1 MTAEAMTANPGSDVS
16 APSRPRLRP
25 VLGFLIILAL
35 VIAVWEGY
43 KLIGAATGGVIPFTD
58 IDLPIRADNRSMPH
72 ISQIFA
78 SLFEPNRRGGDEAL
92 GIFLLGSAWVTFREA
107 LVGFLAGGLIGFA
120 LGSWFVRSSLA
131 ERGLMPWVVA
141 SQTVPLLAIAPMVVL
156 WAGKARLPLWVAVAA
171 IAAFL
176 SFFPVTINTVRGLR
190 SPSPTATE
198 LFRSYASTPGQ
209 EFLKLRVPSAL
220 PYVFT
225 GLKVAAGASVVGTI
239 VGELPSGLPDGLGRQ
254 LLTFAYYY
262 LSGPEK
268 LYAAVLFSALLG
280 IAFVALVA
288 LIERLV
294 IPRSRRMPA

>member
-1 MTAEAMTANPGSDVS
+1 MGGGRRHRGV
-16 APSRPRLRP
+16 P
-25 VLGFLIILAL
+25 VLFPRDHQHRPG
-35 VIAVWEGY
+35 
-43 KLIGAATGGVIPFTD
+43 P
-58 IDLPIRADNRSMPH
+58 
-72 ISQIFA
+72 
-78 SLFEPNRRGGDEAL
+78 SL
-92 GIFLLGSAWVTFREA
+92 
-107 LVGFLAGGLIGFA
+107 
-120 LGSWFVRSSLA
+120 
-131 ERGLMPWVVA
+131 
-141 SQTVPLLAIAPMVVL
+141 
-156 WAGKARLPLWVAVAA
+156 
-171 IAAFL
+171 
-176 SFFPVTINTVRGLR
+176 
-190 SPSPTATE
+190 PSPTATE

>member
-1 MTAEAMTANPGSDVS
+1 MAMTAAPVSEVIGSR
-16 APSRPRLRP
+16 RPRLRP
-25 VLGFLIILAL
+25 ILGFLIILSLL
-35 VIAVWEGY
+35 VGLWEGY
-43 KLIGAATGGVIPFTD
+43 KLLSAATGGTIPFTD
-58 IDLPIRADNRSMPH
+58 ASLPVRADDRSMPH
-72 ISQIFA
+72 VTQIIG
-78 SLFEPNRRGGDEAL
+78 SLFEPSRRGAEESL
-92 GIFLLGSAWVTFREA
+92 GLFLLGAAWVTFKEA
-107 LVGFLAGGLIGFA
+107 LVGFAAGGIIGFG
-120 LGSWFVRSSLA
+120 LGLLFVRSSLA

-156 WAGKARLPLWVAVAA
+156 WSGKAGLPLWVAVAA

-198 LFRSYASTPGQ
+198 LFRSYAATPGQ
-209 EFLKLRVPSAL
+209 EFVKLRVPAAL
-220 PYVFT
+220 PYLFT

-280 IAFVALVA
+280 IVFVSLVA
-288 LIERLV
+288 VAERLV

>member
-1 MTAEAMTANPGSDVS
+1 
-16 APSRPRLRP
+16 
-25 VLGFLIILAL
+25 
-35 VIAVWEGY
+35 
-43 KLIGAATGGVIPFTD
+43 
-58 IDLPIRADNRSMPH
+58 
-72 ISQIFA
+72 
-78 SLFEPNRRGGDEAL
+78 
-92 GIFLLGSAWVTFREA
+92 FREA
-107 LVGFLAGGLIGFA
+107 LAGFGAGSLIGFT
-120 LGSWFVRSSLA
+120 LGLLFVRSPLA

-190 SPSPTATE
+190 STPPTATE
-198 LFRSYASTPGQ
+198 LFRSYAATPRQ
-209 EFLKLRVPSAL
+209 EFFKLRVPAAL
-220 PYVFT
+220 PYLFT

-262 LSGPEK
+262 ISGPEK

-280 IAFVALVA
+280 VVFVALVA
-288 LIERLV
+288 AVERVV
-294 IPRSRRMPA
+294 IPRARRVGT

>member
-1 MTAEAMTANPGSDVS
+1 MAMTAAPVS
-16 APSRPRLRP
+16 EVIASGRPRLRP
-25 VLGFLIILAL
+25 ILGFVIILLL
-35 VIAVWEGY
+35 VVGLWEGY
-43 KLIGAATGGVIPFTD
+43 KLLSDATGGTIPFTD
-58 IDLPIRADNRSMPH
+58 ASLPVRADDRSMPH
-72 ISQIFA
+72 MTQIIG
-78 SLFEPNRRGGDEAL
+78 SLFEPNRRGAEESL
-92 GIFLLGSAWVTFREA
+92 GAFLLAASWVTFKEA
-107 LVGFLAGGLIGFA
+107 LVGFAAGGIIGFG
-120 LGSWFVRSSLA
+120 LGLLFVRSSLA

-156 WAGKARLPLWVAVAA
+156 WAGKASMPLWVAVAA

-209 EFLKLRVPSAL
+209 EFVKLRVPAAL
-220 PYVFT
+220 PYLFT

-280 IAFVALVA
+280 IVFVSLVA
-288 LIERLV
+288 LAERLV
-294 IPRSRRMPA
+294 IPRSRRRPA

>member
-1 MTAEAMTANPGSDVS
+1 MTAAPVS
-16 APSRPRLRP
+16 EVIASGRPRLRP
-25 VLGFLIILAL
+25 IVGFLIILLLL
-35 VIAVWEGY
+35 VGIWEGY
-43 KLIGAATGGVIPFTD
+43 KLLGTLTEGNIPFTESP
-58 IDLPIRADNRSMPH
+58 LPVRSDDRSMPH
-72 ISQIFA
+72 VTQIVG
-78 SLFEPNRRGGDEAL
+78 SLFEPSARGAEESL
-92 GIFLLGSAWVTFREA
+92 GMFLLAASWVTFKEA
-107 LVGFLAGGLIGFA
+107 LVGFAAGGIIGFS
-120 LGSWFVRSSLA
+120 LGLLFVRSSLA

-190 SPSPTATE
+190 SPLPTATE

-209 EFLKLRVPSAL
+209 EFVKLRVPAAL
-220 PYVFT
+220 PYLFT

-254 LLTFAYYY
+254 LLTFSYYY
-262 LSGPEK
+262 LSGPPK
-268 LYAAVLFSALLG
+268 LFAAVLFSALLG
-280 IAFVALVA
+280 IVFVSLVA
-288 LIERLV
+288 LAERLV